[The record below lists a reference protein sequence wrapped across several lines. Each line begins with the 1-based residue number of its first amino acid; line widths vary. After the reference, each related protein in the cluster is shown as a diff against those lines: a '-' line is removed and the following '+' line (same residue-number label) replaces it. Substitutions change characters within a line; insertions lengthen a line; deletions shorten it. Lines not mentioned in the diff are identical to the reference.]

1 MKKNISLLIILF
13 FCLKISFASTNN
25 FNNSIPIADT
35 IVGYFNFDQLQES
48 PFSDWFIP
56 EYSAYE
62 IDKET
67 LNSLEAN
74 DLDNISIIII
84 IGTWCHD
91 SQRETPRFVKIMEYL
106 NFQNITA
113 IGVNRQKKAD
123 GTDVPELNI
132 QYVPT
137 IIFYK
142 NNTEIGR
149 IVEAPEE
156 TLEKDLVKI
165 IKAN

>member
-13 FCLKISFASTNN
+13 IFLKISFASTNN

-48 PFSDWFIP
+48 PYSDWFIP
-56 EYSAYE
+56 EHSSYE
-62 IDKET
+62 VDKET
-67 LNSLEAN
+67 LDSLETN
-74 DLDNISIIII
+74 DLANISIIIV
-84 IGTWCHD
+84 IGTWCKD

-123 GTDVPELNI
+123 DTDVPELNI

-149 IVEAPEE
+149 IVEAPDE